1 MTRNQMPVF
10 YKDWEALAAEKLERG
25 AFEYIRGGSGSGE
38 TLLANETAFR
48 QWAIIPRVLRDV
60 SSVEISTSILNQPIQ
75 APILLAP
82 VGYQKLACPQGE
94 LAAAKATEKAGVP
107 YIASTVSDYS
117 LEEISEHTP
126 QGNNWFQLY
135 WSTNEALTFSM
146 VKRAEQ
152 AGYKAIVATVDT
164 GVLGWRSSSFV
175 HHFSPVRATRGGANF
190 RKDPVFQALVTEWTE
205 ENIIKEIQNNKRRD
219 HMTWD
224 DILRLRKITSLP
236 IILKGIQHPKDAEKA
251 AELGFEGIIVS
262 NHGGRQLDA
271 AISSLESLSPIVDAV
286 KDRIAIIVD
295 GGIRS
300 GTDVYKALALGAD
313 AVSIGRP
320 YIYGLA
326 AYGEEGVVQV
336 IEQYK
341 SQLISALRLSGEANM
356 KHLSRENLHHSFT
369 CSCNLR
375 DT

>member
-1 MTRNQMPVF
+1 MPVF